1 MKKTKFQAKK
11 NKGPNIGFKDSNSSF
26 YSQTNITLHATHLTL
41 FMPHLPQKDHGKQR
55 SHPFPLTPQ

>member
-1 MKKTKFQAKK
+1 MQRK
-11 NKGPNIGFKDSNSSF
+11 NEDPNIGFKDSNSSF

-55 SHPFPLTPQ
+55 LHSSPQSY